1 MYNKLE
7 KFIGVVKKTMNMI
20 EKIQMLMN
28 ERDLNKADVSKGA
41 DIPYTT
47 IDGLFKK
54 GYENTRYPTLR
65 KLSIF
70 FDVSME
76 YLITDDEENRDAGKI
91 SFMDV
96 TPEEL
101 NLLNLWRKL
110 PRDEQMKL
118 LGRIELKLEY

>member
-1 MYNKLE
+1 
-7 KFIGVVKKTMNMI
+7 MNMM
-20 EKIQMLMN
+20 EKIQIMMN
-28 ERDLNKADVSKGA
+28 ERNLTKADVSRGA

-47 IDGLFKK
+47 LDGLFKK
-54 GYENTRYPTLR
+54 GYYNASVPTLQ
-65 KLSIF
+65 KLASF
-70 FDVSME
+70 FDVGVN
-76 YLITDDEENRDAGKI
+76 YFFDDNESNRDSGKI
-91 SFMDV
+91 SFLDV

>member
-1 MYNKLE
+1 M
-7 KFIGVVKKTMNMI
+7 GVVKNTVNMI
-20 EKIQMLMN
+20 EKIKTLMN
-28 ERDLNKADVSKGA
+28 ERGLNKADVSKGA
-41 DIPYTT
+41 EIPYTT

-65 KLSIF
+65 KLSVF